1 MFDVASSE
9 LLMVAVVALVVIGP
23 KDLPRVMRVVGH
35 WLGKARGVARHF
47 RAGMDEMIRQSEM
60 DDLNRKWAEQNERI
74 MREHPMTDAERDA
87 LADADPVMTP
97 RPDLIAPPPVVA
109 PVADDADVA
118 DVAPVTPADPSARQ
132 EG

>member
-74 MREHPMTDAERDA
+74 MREHPMTDTERDA

-97 RPDLIAPPPVVA
+97 RPDLIAPTPVVA
-109 PVADDADVA
+109 PVADAADPA
-118 DVAPVTPADPSARQ
+118 SVTPADPSARQ

>member
-74 MREHPMTDAERDA
+74 MREHPMTDTERDA
-87 LADADPVMTP
+87 LADAGPVMTP
-97 RPDLIAPPPVVA
+97 RPDLIASVS
-109 PVADDADVA
+109 PVADDADP
-118 DVAPVTPADPSARQ
+118 APVTPADPATRQ